1 MNKPLRRLLVIED
14 DTGLQRQLRWCFD
27 EYKVTVVGDREQALE
42 QIKGHAFPVVTL
54 DLGLPPDPDGAT
66 EGLRVLDEILAMA
79 PDTKVIVVSG
89 NDDRAN
95 AIQAV
100 ALGAY
105 DFYCKPIDV
114 DALRLIIDR
123 AWHLYNLEAD
133 YRKISE
139 ASAGSGLEEIIAASP
154 AMNTVS
160 TMVEKVAASDVTVLI
175 NGESGTGKELIARS
189 LHRLSPRSGKE
200 LVAINCAAIPETLL
214 ESELFGYEKGAFTGA
229 TRRKLGR
236 IEHASGGTLF
246 LDEIGDIPMGLQ
258 AKLLRFLQER
268 VIQRLGGHEEIPVDV
283 RVVCATHQ
291 DLQAK
296 IADGSFR
303 EDLYYRIGELTI
315 ELPPLRDRDGDALLL
330 AKVFFERY
338 RKQFKSKS
346 KGLSPAAMQAIEG
359 HHWPGNVRELES
371 TIKRAAI
378 LAEGRQVS
386 VNDLGLC
393 GNGDEPAGSR
403 SLPTLREVRENAERD
418 AIVRVLAIHG
428 DNITQAAEVLG
439 VSRPTLYGLI
449 EKYGLR

>member
-1 MNKPLRRLLVIED
+1 MNRPLRRLLVIED
-14 DTGLQRQLRWCFD
+14 DAGLQRQLRWCFD
-27 EYKVTVVGDREQALE
+27 EYKVTIAADREQALE
-42 QIKGHAFPVVTL
+42 QIQGHGFPVVTL

-66 EGLRVLDEILAMA
+66 EGLRALDEILAIA

-100 ALGAY
+100 ASGAY

-123 AWHLYNLEAD
+123 AWHLYDLEAD
-133 YRKISE
+133 YRRM
-139 ASAGSGLEEIIAASP
+139 AATSAGHGLEEIIAAS
-154 AMNTVS
+154 ASMGRVS
-160 TMVEKVAASDVTVLI
+160 SMVEKVAASDVTVLVR
-175 NGESGTGKELIARS
+175 GESGTGKELVARA
-189 LHRLSPRSGKE
+189 LHRLSPRADRG
-200 LVAINCAAIPETLL
+200 LVAINCAAIPDTLL

-296 IADGSFR
+296 IAAGDFR
-303 EDLYYRIGELTI
+303 EDLYYRIGEITI
-315 ELPPLRDRDGDALLL
+315 ELPPLRERDGDALLL

-346 KGLSPAAMQAIEG
+346 KGLSPAAMQAIE
-359 HHWPGNVRELES
+359 HYPWPGNVRELES

-386 VNDLGLC
+386 VEDLGLHR
-393 GNGDEPAGSR
+393 NDEAPPPRPMLS
-403 SLPTLREVRENAERD
+403 LREVREQAERE

-428 DNITQAAEVLG
+428 DNITQASEALG